1 MRILV
6 VVGLAAGFM
15 LTSSAMACPYAD
27 KMAAAAK
34 TDKAGCTWKG
44 QDKVAKASGCQ
55 GCTTFH
61 KAARGLRAA
70 GAQIEV
76 VRTKRGYIML
86 ATAESPAVVK
96 TVREVNADHL
106 KILASMGNGNGKN
119 SCKDCTAFSKAV
131 KSGAVQYEE
140 VALSNGVMMVYT
152 ASTDAGEALLKARCG
167 SSCRLKASA
176 DLEQSAINN

>member
-6 VVGLAAGFM
+6 AVGLAACFM

-27 KMAAAAK
+27 KMAAAK
-34 TDKAGCTWKG
+34 IDKAGCAGKG
-44 QDKVAKASGCQ
+44 QSKVAKAGGCW
-55 GCTTFH
+55 GCTPFY
-61 KAARGLRAA
+61 KATKGLRAA

-96 TVREVNADHL
+96 SVREFNADHL
-106 KILASMGNGNGKN
+106 KVLASMGNGNGNGN
-119 SCKDCTAFSKAV
+119 SSCRGCAAFSKAV

-140 VALSNGVMMVYT
+140 VSLSNGVMMVYT
-152 ASTDAGEALLKARCG
+152 ASTDAGAALLKARCG
-167 SSCRLKASA
+167 SSCRLKAA
-176 DLEQSAINN
+176 GN